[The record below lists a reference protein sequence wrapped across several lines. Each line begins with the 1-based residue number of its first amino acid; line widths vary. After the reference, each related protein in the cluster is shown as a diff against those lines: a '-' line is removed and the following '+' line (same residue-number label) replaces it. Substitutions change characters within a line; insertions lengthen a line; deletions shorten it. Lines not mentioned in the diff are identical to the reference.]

1 MEENMDIKRFLA
13 VLKRRIVTV
22 ILVSSCLFLLACAV
36 TFFVMKPTYESVEN
50 LVVGK
55 LNKEDSEYGESK
67 DLSMLL
73 ASTIDIVQ
81 SPNVLNAV
89 SREFNIPYDE
99 LKEQIVVK
107 NSQDSQVVS
116 ILVRGE
122 DPEEVSKIANYTAL
136 TTVQKMN
143 DLFEVKD
150 ILVLNES
157 SGENRGEEVGSQLV
171 NLAIG
176 LVVGL
181 LAGIGGAVVKDHLD
195 GSVQSAAQIEKEIG
209 VRSLGEVN
217 LRKKLPGRKIHKK
230 HRGKEPLRVVD
241 EEKEKRGEMSV

>member
-1 MEENMDIKRFLA
+1 MEENMDIKSFLA
-13 VLKRRIVTV
+13 VLKRRMVT
-22 ILVSSCLFLLACAV
+22 IMLVSSCLFLLACAV

-67 DLSMLL
+67 DLNMLL

-122 DPEEVSKIANYTAL
+122 DPDEVSQIANFTAL

-150 ILVLNES
+150 ILVLNDS
-157 SGENRGEEVGSQLV
+157 SGENGGEQVGSQLV
-171 NLAIG
+171 NLVIG

-195 GSVQSAAQIEKEIG
+195 GSVQSASQLEKEIG
-209 VRSLGEVN
+209 VRSLGEVD
-217 LRKKLPGRKIHKK
+217 LKKKLSGRKLQKK
-230 HRGKEPLRVVD
+230 HREQKTLRVVD
-241 EEKEKRGEMSV
+241 EEKRGEMSV